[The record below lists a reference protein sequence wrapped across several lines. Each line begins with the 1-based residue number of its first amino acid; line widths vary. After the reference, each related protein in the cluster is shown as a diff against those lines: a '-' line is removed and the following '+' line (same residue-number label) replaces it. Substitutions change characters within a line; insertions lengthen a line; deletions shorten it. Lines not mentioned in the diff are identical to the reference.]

1 LTDGREWRSPYY
13 NEPAEPILGCQFDEA
28 GEMPGELLATM
39 FQTTAEDG
47 SPLESEALAMGPT
60 SVLPKQRAVGSIP
73 IARSGSPLFG
83 PFSDARRHLLEPA
96 KFPGESPKTTISLIP
111 PLARPQSR
119 QILSLTGRHCPRPE
133 GS

>member
-1 LTDGREWRSPYY
+1 VMQGAGHASDADRTDPHATVCQQPGHAGLTDGREWRSPYY

-83 PFSDARRHLLEPA
+83 PFSDTKSGPA
-96 KFPGESPKTTISLIP
+96 APPG
-111 PLARPQSR
+111 A
-119 QILSLTGRHCPRPE
+119 G
-133 GS
+133 